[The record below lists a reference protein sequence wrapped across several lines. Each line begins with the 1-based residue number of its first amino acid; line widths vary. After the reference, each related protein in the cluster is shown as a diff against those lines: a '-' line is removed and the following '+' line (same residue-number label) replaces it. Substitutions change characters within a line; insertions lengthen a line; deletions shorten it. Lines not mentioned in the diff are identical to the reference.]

1 MQNAKEKA
9 YLRPRLETNAEIEK
23 RLGCSLS
30 DKFRELTNE
39 QLGVVDIAE
48 RLGMNRQQVD
58 RRILEL
64 GLVKQTVLIA
74 PLHEV
79 IMIKARKRVDEAQ
92 IQVQI
97 QVQEHK
103 EEKK

>member
-58 RRILEL
+58 RRIMEL
-64 GLVKQTVLIA
+64 GLVKQTVLID
-74 PLHEV
+74 PRVEV
-79 IMIKARKRVDEAQ
+79 IVIKQRRKVDEP
-92 IQVQI
+92 QI

>member
-1 MQNAKEKA
+1 MNKPKEKA
-9 YLRPRLETNAEIEK
+9 YLRPRLETNAEIEE

-64 GLVKQTVLIA
+64 GLVKQTVLID

-79 IMIKARKRVDEAQ
+79 IMIKQRRKVDEP
-92 IQVQI
+92 QI

>member
-1 MQNAKEKA
+1 MQNAKEKATEKA
-9 YLRPRLETNAEIEK
+9 YLRPRLETNRAIEE

-30 DKFRELTNE
+30 DKLRELTNE

-48 RLGMNRQQVD
+48 KLGMNRQQVD

-64 GLVKQTVLIA
+64 GLVKQTVLID
-74 PLHEV
+74 PRVEV
-79 IMIKARKRVDEAQ
+79 IVIKQRKRVSEP
-92 IQVQI
+92 QI

-103 EEKK
+103 EEKN

>member
-48 RLGMNRQQVD
+48 KLGMNRQQVD

-64 GLVKQTVLIA
+64 GLVKQTVLID

-79 IMIKARKRVDEAQ
+79 IMIKQRRKVDEP
-92 IQVQI
+92 QI

>member
-64 GLVKQTVLIA
+64 GLVKQTVLID
-74 PLHEV
+74 PRVEV
-79 IMIKARKRVDEAQ
+79 IVIKQRRKVDEP
-92 IQVQI
+92 QI

>member
-1 MQNAKEKA
+1 MNKPKEKA

-64 GLVKQTVLIA
+64 GLVKQTVLID

-79 IMIKARKRVDEAQ
+79 IMIKARQRVDEA
-92 IQVQI
+92 QI

>member
-64 GLVKQTVLIA
+64 GLVKQTVLID

-79 IMIKARKRVDEAQ
+79 IMIKQRRKVDEP
-92 IQVQI
+92 QI

>member
-48 RLGMNRQQVD
+48 KLGMNRQQVD

-64 GLVKQTVLIA
+64 GLVKQTVLID

-79 IMIKARKRVDEAQ
+79 IMIKQRRKGDEP
-92 IQVQI
+92 QI

>member
-1 MQNAKEKA
+1 MQKPKEKA

-64 GLVKQTVLIA
+64 GLVKQTVLID

-79 IMIKARKRVDEAQ
+79 IMIKQRKRVSEP
-92 IQVQI
+92 QI

>member
-1 MQNAKEKA
+1 MNKPKEKA

-64 GLVKQTVLIA
+64 GLVKQTVLID

-79 IMIKARKRVDEAQ
+79 IMIKARKRVDEP
-92 IQVQI
+92 QI

>member
-1 MQNAKEKA
+1 MQKPKEKA

-64 GLVKQTVLIA
+64 GLVKQTVLID

-79 IMIKARKRVDEAQ
+79 IMIKQRRKVDEP
-92 IQVQI
+92 QI

>member
-1 MQNAKEKA
+1 MNKPKEKA

-64 GLVKQTVLIA
+64 GLVKQTVLID

-79 IMIKARKRVDEAQ
+79 IMIKQRRKVDEP
-92 IQVQI
+92 QI